1 MRKPLLLLSAF
12 ALSLAAASA
21 GASQNDQNTAVTKP
35 RGSNAEMQRIFEA
48 VLADP
53 GAYAPT
59 PQGEG
64 GMCAIG
70 ALPGPGD
77 GVNIRFGLF
86 NTIGATVNT
95 AILDSFSA
103 LRGASLLHES
113 VFAVTSPQGGMT
125 TVDYPGAAPGKGP
138 VVLSFTSFDLF
149 DSTSFN
155 TDPDTYDDPA
165 FGAVVTD
172 LDDTVVELVYN
183 GEIRCRGVFQFS
195 AALNASIAVI
205 LQVHP

>member
-21 GASQNDQNTAVTKP
+21 GASQNDQNTAVAKP

-53 GAYAPT
+53 GAYAPN
-59 PQGEG
+59 PLGEG
-64 GMCAIG
+64 GLCAIG

-113 VFAVTSPQGGMT
+113 VFTVTSPQGGMT

-195 AALNASIAVI
+195 AALNSSIAVI